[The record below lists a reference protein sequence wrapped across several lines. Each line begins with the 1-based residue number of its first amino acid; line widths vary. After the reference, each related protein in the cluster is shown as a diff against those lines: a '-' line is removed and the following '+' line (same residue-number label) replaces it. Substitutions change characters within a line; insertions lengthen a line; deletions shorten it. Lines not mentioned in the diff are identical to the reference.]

1 MELARTF
8 LGALWNTLGA
18 MAPVL
23 LLGFAIAGLLA
34 VVVSRERVERNLGGR
49 SFWAVI
55 KASFFGVPLPLCS
68 CSVIPVAASLKR
80 QGAGRGAVMAFLLST
95 PQTGADSV
103 LATYGMLGLVMAI
116 FRPVAAFVTGLLGGF
131 LVNLLPERAD
141 DDPPPPPAAPCCE
154 AQSAARESPAPPAW
168 RRALEHGFVQLPDD
182 IGGALLIGI
191 LLAATVVTFMP
202 DHIFER
208 LAGGGF
214 ATMLLMMLVGIP
226 LYVCATASI
235 PIAAA
240 LVLKGISPGAALV
253 FLITGPATNAATL
266 AALTRMLGKGAVAVY
281 LATVAV
287 TALASGLLLN
297 LLLPH
302 GLPVA
307 ALEHAHAAMP
317 TPWRSAAAV
326 ILLIL
331 LARPLILRLSLSR
344 LPRPRT
350 LS

>member
-8 LGALWNTLGA
+8 IGALWNTLGA

-23 LLGFAIAGLLA
+23 LLGFTIAGVLSVA
-34 VVVSRERVERNLGGR
+34 VSRERVERNLGGTR
-49 SFWAVI
+49 FWAVI

-80 QGAGRGAVMAFLLST
+80 HGAGRGAVMAFLLST
-95 PQTGADSV
+95 PQTGADSI
-103 LATYGMLGLVMAI
+103 LATYGMLGLVMAV
-116 FRPVAAFVTGLLGGF
+116 FRPLAAFVTGLLGGF
-131 LVNLLPERAD
+131 LVNLLPEPDSDTASD
-141 DDPPPPPAAPCCE
+141 APAPACCAAQPEAPAAP
-154 AQSAARESPAPPAW
+154 ARPAW
-168 RRALEHGFVQLPDD
+168 QRALWHGFIQLPGD
-182 IGGALLIGI
+182 IGGALLVGI
-191 LLAATVVTFMP
+191 LLAAAVVTFMP
-202 DHIFER
+202 DHIFDR

-214 ATMLLMMLVGIP
+214 TTMLLMMLVGIP

-266 AALTRMLGKGAVAVY
+266 ATLTRMLGKGAVAVY

-287 TALASGLLLN
+287 TALASGMLLD
-297 LLLPH
+297 LLLPD

-307 ALEHAHAAMP
+307 TLEHSHETMP
-317 TPWRSAAAV
+317 GAWRAV
-326 ILLIL
+326 ASIILLIL
-331 LARPLILRLSLSR
+331 LARPLAMRYLSR
-344 LPRPRT
+344 NNA
-350 LS
+350 

>member
-8 LGALWNTLGA
+8 IGALWNTLGA

-23 LLGFAIAGLLA
+23 LLGFTIAGLLS
-34 VVVSRERVERNLGGR
+34 VVVSRERVERSLGGH

-55 KASFFGVPLPLCS
+55 KAAFFGVPLPLCS

-80 QGAGRGAVMAFLLST
+80 HGAGRGAVMAFLLST
-95 PQTGADSV
+95 PQTGADSI
-103 LATYGMLGLVMAI
+103 LATYGMLGFVMAV
-116 FRPVAAFVTGLLGGF
+116 FRPLAAFVTGLLGGF
-131 LVNLLPERAD
+131 LVNLLPEPA
-141 DDPPPPPAAPCCE
+141 PEETPAAP
-154 AQSAARESPAPPAW
+154 SAACCAAQPDTPATPTRPAW
-168 RRALEHGFVQLPDD
+168 QRALRHGFIQLPGD
-182 IGGALLIGI
+182 IGGALLLGI
-191 LLAATVVTFMP
+191 LLAAAVVTFMP
-202 DHIFER
+202 DRIFER

-253 FLITGPATNAATL
+253 FLIAGPATNAATL

-287 TALASGLLLN
+287 TALASGMLLD
-297 LLLPH
+297 LLLPD

-307 ALEHAHAAMP
+307 ALEHSHAAMP
-317 TPWRSAAAV
+317 GAWRAV
-326 ILLIL
+326 ASIILLIL
-331 LARPLILRLSLSR
+331 LARPLVMRYLSR
-344 LPRPRT
+344 NNV
-350 LS
+350 